1 MSESD
6 GGQLPPEAVIEK
18 PTRRLSDKVGVV
30 FVGTA
35 AGFVVHLAWGM
46 LLVRL
51 LDKDGV
57 GTYRQVWLVY
67 GMAAVIFQLGIP
79 ASISYFVPQLPS
91 RQGMGVVLQVFGT
104 MLALGALMGVGLFF
118 GAAPLANRL
127 SNPALTPLFKIFAP
141 YPLFFLPLA
150 PMPSLLIVRNRH
162 GSAALLQFLYA
173 AQAPLVAGTLL
184 VIGLPLT
191 AVFAGITASVGVI
204 FAGTVV
210 WLLRLVRRAGIEW
223 RRQLWARQVRYSLPI
238 GLASA
243 VDTVGRRLDQV
254 VIGLFYPPARFAI
267 YTVGAFE
274 VPIFALLSSAL
285 GAVLTPEFVRWHKA
299 GDIRRLLQ
307 VWHQAT
313 VKMGLLIFPT
323 VAGLLVAAPDLITLL
338 YTQEYQESTT
348 LFRIYL
354 MVLLVR
360 VTQYS
365 VILRATG
372 RTGVIFWATV
382 GFLASKLVLAIAF
395 IKLMGFIGPA
405 VASVLGYYIYVWL
418 LLRQISRTL
427 QVPMSAVM
435 PWRQLA
441 RIAGVACLAVVPAIT
456 LLYLPL
462 GGAAR
467 LAVFC
472 LGYAVAYGG
481 LALWLRVLSRDDLAL
496 FCRWATLRPVVK

>member
-1 MSESD
+1 MSQND
-6 GGQLPPEAVIEK
+6 GGQVPPEVVAGQPK
-18 PTRRLSDKVGVV
+18 RRLSDKVGVV

-46 LLVRL
+46 VLVRL

-57 GTYRQVWLVY
+57 GSYRQVWLVY
-67 GMAAVIFQLGIP
+67 GIAAVIFQLGIP
-79 ASISYFVPQLPS
+79 ASISYFVPQLPQ
-91 RQGMGVVLQVFGT
+91 RQAMGVVLQVFGT
-104 MLALGALMGVGLFF
+104 MLALGALMAAGIFF
-118 GAAPLANRL
+118 GAALLASRL
-127 SNPALTPLFKIFAP
+127 SNPALVPLFKVFAP

-162 GSAALLQFLYA
+162 RSAAVLQFVYA
-173 AQAPLVAGTLL
+173 AQAPLVAGALL
-184 VIGLPLT
+184 ALRLSLT
-191 AVFAGITASVGVI
+191 AVFVGITMSAGVL
-204 FAGTVV
+204 FVVTVV
-210 WLLRLVRRAGIEW
+210 WLLRLARRSGIEW
-223 RRQLWARQVRYSLPI
+223 RQQLWARQMRYSLPI

-285 GAVLTPEFVRWHKA
+285 GSVLTPEFVRWHAA
-299 GDIRRLLQ
+299 GDVRRLLR
-307 VWHQAT
+307 VWHEAT
-313 VKMGLLIFPT
+313 AKMGLLIFPT
-323 VAGLLVAAPDLITLL
+323 VAGLLVAAPDLITVL
-338 YTQEYQESTT
+338 YTQEYEESTV

-382 GFLASKLVLAIAF
+382 GFLASKLVLAVAF

-418 LLRQISRTL
+418 LLRQISYAL
-427 QVPMSAVM
+427 EVPMSEVM

-441 RIAGVACLAVVPAIT
+441 GIAGVASLAVLPAIP

-462 GGAAR
+462 GVTPR

-472 LGYAVAYGG
+472 LGYAIAYGA
-481 LALWLRVLSRDDLAL
+481 LALWLRMLSPSDLAL
-496 FCRWATLRPVVK
+496 FRRWATLRPVLK